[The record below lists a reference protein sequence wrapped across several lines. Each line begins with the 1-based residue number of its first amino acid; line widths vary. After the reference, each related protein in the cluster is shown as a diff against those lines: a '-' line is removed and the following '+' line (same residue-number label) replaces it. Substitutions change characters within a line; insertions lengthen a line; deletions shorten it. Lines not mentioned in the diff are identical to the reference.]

1 MGKKDK
7 VHFQYSGELD
17 AVDAELAEAMDQL
30 DQTNLRINELLRAY
44 DPPPPETTNV
54 EGSEPC
60 PIENA
65 VAETDH
71 APAEAGS
78 RLENPAD

>member
-44 DPPPPETTNV
+44 EPPPPETPAAQ
-54 EGSEPC
+54 GSQSSA
-60 PIENA
+60 IENA
-65 VAETDH
+65 IAEPPHNRDLTS
-71 APAEAGS
+71 EALS
-78 RLENPAD
+78 E